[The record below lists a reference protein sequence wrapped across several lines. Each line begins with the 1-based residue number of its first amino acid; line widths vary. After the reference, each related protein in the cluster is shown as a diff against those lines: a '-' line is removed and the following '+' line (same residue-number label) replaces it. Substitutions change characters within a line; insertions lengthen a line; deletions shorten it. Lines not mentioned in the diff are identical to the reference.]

1 MQGCRKAFA
10 QCIIWPAGNANGS
23 MRHCTC
29 SSPTRHH
36 SYTAFVRTM
45 SKFALRT
52 SSTAM
57 YSHKHMPEGNC
68 ARKSAGAYQLS
79 QCGSAAQELPG
90 IRRVLT
96 NAQKIGKAAELQD
109 DKCKTLCTGVST
121 CALLDALFVRG
132 PAMHRSK
139 APINFCLRKGRRLA

>member
-1 MQGCRKAFA
+1 
-10 QCIIWPAGNANGS
+10 
-23 MRHCTC
+23 
-29 SSPTRHH
+29 
-36 SYTAFVRTM
+36 M

-52 SSTAM
+52 SNTAM

-96 NAQKIGKAAELQD
+96 NAQKIGKAVELQD
-109 DKCKTLCTGVST
+109 DKCKTLCTGVPI
-121 CALLDALFVRG
+121 CAVRSLLDALFVRG

-139 APINFCLRKGRRLA
+139 GANQFSFEERELA